1 MYGGTCTWCATAL
14 RQIILARARHC
25 DDDGDGEIAFRS
37 PTSYLTAH
45 VTRNTPLGLAPSFSH
60 GRTVENE
67 GGMSVWFQSKF

>member
-14 RQIILARARHC
+14 RQIILARHY
-25 DDDGDGEIAFRS
+25 EIAFRS

-45 VTRNTPLGLAPSFSH
+45 VTRNTPLGLAHSFSH